1 MPTSSVPG
9 RDRILDAAER
19 LMAER
24 GVHAVS
30 LREINVA
37 AEQRNASSVQYHFGN
52 RDGLVAAVIGRHMQR
67 IDAER
72 NALLDALEARGRVT
86 PHDVVG
92 TLVLPLV
99 TALATPSGRSYLR
112 IVDELLELPTSAGW
126 DAGLRGLN
134 RSLDRAARLLA
145 RPLRALPPPLREAR
159 RALCTTFLLRALAS
173 RARALDDTDARPSL
187 DDADFAANLIDVL
200 TAGLLVSPSRAA
212 RRTVSGRGR
221 R

>member
-1 MPTSSVPG
+1 
-9 RDRILDAAER
+9 
-19 LMAER
+19 MAER

-37 AEQRNASSVQYHFGN
+37 AAQRNASGVQYHFGN
-52 RDGLVAAVIGRHMQR
+52 RDGLVGAVIARHMQR
-67 IDAER
+67 IDADR
-72 NALLDALEARGRVT
+72 NGLLDVLEARGRVT

-92 TLVLPLV
+92 ALVLPLA

-112 IVDELLELPTSAGW
+112 IVDELLELPTSAGL

-145 RPLRALPPPLREAR
+145 RPLRALPPKLREAR

-173 RARALDDTDARPSL
+173 RARAIDEVADARPAL
-187 DDADFAANLIDVL
+187 DDDEFAANLIDVL
-200 TAGLLVSPSRAA
+200 TAGLLVPPSRAA